1 MPTEH
6 VATHDRRTDV
16 HRGFLDN
23 AIARVHLAAGLS
35 VHLAPVLERKD
46 PIVKPHPADA
56 EGVIEALVW
65 TGGKAVE

>member
-16 HRGFLDN
+16 HRGFLDD

-35 VHLAPVLERKD
+35 VHLAPELERKD
-46 PIVKPHPADA
+46 PLMKSHPTDA
-56 EGVIEALVW
+56 ERVFHALAW
-65 TGGKAVE
+65 TGNEAVE